1 MWIGQKESHL
11 EDGLPFL
18 VTASHELKSP
28 LALVRQLALSLE
40 TDPDMVDRD
49 EVIRQ
54 ILLTSERALRLTTDL
69 SRSARLQDSL
79 FELEPLNPQAI
90 CEEVAHEMTPLYR
103 AKGREIRVSSRYRP
117 RPRLAVANR
126 ELLRRIMLNFADNAL
141 HYADANEPVELRAA
155 SRSREGSV
163 RLSVR
168 DYGPAVPV
176 DMWQKLHA
184 TLGNTTQALH
194 MRPQSSGLGLLVS
207 GQFARAMH
215 GSIGATRH
223 RDGATFYVDVNA
235 STQMSLL

>member
-1 MWIGQKESHL
+1 MWIGQKDSHL
-11 EDGLPFL
+11 EDELPFL

-40 TDPDMVDRD
+40 DNLDSADRA
-49 EVIRQ
+49 EIVRQ

-90 CEEVAHEMTPLYR
+90 CEEVAHEMTPLYKAR
-103 AKGREIRVSSRYRP
+103 GRVIRVVSRY

-141 HYADANEPVELRAA
+141 HYAGADEPVELRAA
-155 SRSREGSV
+155 SRIREGSV

-168 DYGPAVPV
+168 DYGPAVPA
-176 DMWQKLHA
+176 DMWRKLHA
-184 TLGNTTQALH
+184 GLGSTTQPLH

-207 GQFARAMH
+207 GQLAQAMH

-223 RDGATFYVDVNA
+223 HDGVTFYVDVNA